1 MTNRVYNVSKVMH
14 KIGKAEYITVSEVGG
29 ILGVSPAT
37 VRLWTVKSVLKTKRH
52 PVNRYRLYKK
62 EDVTKLLKKIEKGE
76 QL

>member
-1 MTNRVYNVSKVMH
+1 MSKMVYNVSKVMH

-37 VRLWTVKSVLKTKRH
+37 VRLWTAKNVLKTKRH

-62 EDVTKLLKKIEKGE
+62 QDVVRLLKKIEG
-76 QL
+76 